1 MIPKNI
7 YIIASTFYKD
17 LTDELIQGVR
27 SEAVN
32 PQHKLHDDTIVT
44 IIKVPGAFEIPGT
57 AKQLLNKSNS
67 SCIICLGSVV
77 KGETAHFEYIS
88 KGVTDGIMKLTLK
101 SKIPIIFGVLTV
113 FDYSQ
118 ALSRASI
125 EHRNKGAELIEA
137 ALLSIK
143 TYNKINS

>member
-1 MIPKNI
+1 MSPKEI
-7 YIIASTFYKD
+7 S
-17 LTDELIQGVR
+17 
-27 SEAVN
+27 
-32 PQHKLHDDTIVT
+32 
-44 IIKVPGAFEIPGT
+44 IIKSLFNSDISEGLLNGIYNYLESNNLDSLKDDIKVYDVPGAFEIPGT
-57 AKQLLNKSNS
+57 AKQLLNRGNS

-77 KGETAHFEYIS
+77 KGETAHFDYIS
-88 KGVTDGIMKLTLK
+88 KGVTDGIMKLTLS

-118 ALSRASI
+118 ALSRASV
-125 EHRNKGAELIEA
+125 EHRNKGSELIQA

>member
-1 MIPKNI
+1 MNPKEI
-7 YIIASTFYKD
+7 S
-17 LTDELIQGVR
+17 
-27 SEAVN
+27 
-32 PQHKLHDDTIVT
+32 
-44 IIKVPGAFEIPGT
+44 IIKSLFNPDISEGLLNGIYNYLESNNLSSLKDSIRIYDVPGAFEIPGT
-57 AKQLLNKSNS
+57 AKQLINKSNS